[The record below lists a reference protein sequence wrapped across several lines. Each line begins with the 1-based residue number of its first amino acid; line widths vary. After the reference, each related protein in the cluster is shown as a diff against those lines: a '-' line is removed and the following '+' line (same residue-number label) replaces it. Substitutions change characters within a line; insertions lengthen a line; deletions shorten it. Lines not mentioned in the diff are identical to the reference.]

1 MRTGRKRRGKE
12 DGKGEA
18 ICRDERKKRCNSREK
33 VNVGTRTDHLDGKET
48 KEAEGADVMSL
59 RKVTRKGQ
67 TRGKAIREYRRKK
80 QQRKGGRESNRK
92 IEIPSA
98 GCFLSP
104 RHISRGYEISPCFI
118 KRIGFRESFYRDDEY

>member
-98 GCFLSP
+98 GRFLSHP
-104 RHISRGYEISPCFI
+104 PPPPGI
-118 KRIGFRESFYRDDEY
+118 FRAVTRYPPVS